1 MALYTFDDDTITGDG
16 TVLGIV
22 GTQQISPSGSPQQTV
37 SITVASGTTAFTF
50 NPFQTVTVA
59 DSGGTT
65 NQVNLNL
72 SFVDNAGLVGQTNGA
87 TMFTVSGGSSA
98 AVTLGTALTF
108 RGSAAEAEF
117 WLNKLFIVSTSMFDA
132 FTITLRGRT
141 EANPGT
147 TTGANRSIH
156 YALNIACYLQGTLI
170 RTPAGEQAVE
180 MLRAGDSVVTLDGSA
195 KTVKWVGHRSYEAEF
210 GAGEAF
216 VRPVVFKAGSLGG
229 GLPVRDLKVSPQ
241 HGMLIDGAMVP
252 AAALVNGVSIVRDEN
267 PGDVSYFH
275 IELEGHEAVF
285 AEGAA
290 SETFVD
296 HDSRAMF
303 DNADEYNL
311 IYGTSAPRPAEQ
323 PRLEEGFQLAAI
335 RRRLAEIAGIAAG
348 PHAVGPVAGH
358 LESLENGILTG
369 WLVDAA
375 AAEAVEA
382 EVLVDGEVV
391 GRVVANRY
399 RSDLDQAGIGGG
411 RGGFS
416 IALPASAERL
426 EQVSVRRVLD
436 GQVLVGGTLETARA

>member
-1 MALYTFDDDTITGDG
+1 MATMIFDDDTIIGDNLVAGATGTAQVPG
-16 TVLGIV
+16 T
-22 GTQQISPSGSPQQTV
+22 GSTNT
-37 SITVASGTTAFTF
+37 ITVGLATSFTF
-50 NPFQTVTVA
+50 NPFADVTVA
-59 DSGGTT
+59 D
-65 NQVNLNL
+65 
-72 SFVDNAGLVGQTNGA
+72 AGLTDAVNFRLGFAENPDLGA
-87 TMFTVSGGSSA
+87 TTSGPTLFTVSGGSSA
-98 AVTLGTALTF
+98 AVAINSAALTFLGTAADAQTF
-108 RGSAAEAEF
+108 LRS
-117 WLNKLFIVSTSMFDA
+117 LFIVTSAITDT
-132 FTITLRGRT
+132 FTITLRGRN
-141 EANPGT
+141 EANS
-147 TTGANRSIH
+147 ANAGGVRNIN
-156 YALNIACYLQGTLI
+156 YAIVPCYLRGTMI

-180 MLRAGDSVVTLDGSA
+180 MLRAGDSVVTLDGNA
-195 KTVKWVGHRSYEAEF
+195 KPVKWIGHRSYEAEF
-210 GAGEAF
+210 GASEVF

-311 IYGTSAPRPAEQ
+311 IYGTSAPRPTEQ

-348 PHAVGPVAGH
+348 PNAVGPVAGH
-358 LESLENGILTG
+358 LERLENGILTG

-391 GRVVANRY
+391 GRVMANRY
-399 RSDLDQAGIGGG
+399 RADLDQAGIGGG

-436 GQVLVGGTLETARA
+436 GQVLVGGVLETARA

>member
-1 MALYTFDDDTITGDG
+1 M
-16 TVLGIV
+16 
-22 GTQQISPSGSPQQTV
+22 
-37 SITVASGTTAFTF
+37 
-50 NPFQTVTVA
+50 
-59 DSGGTT
+59 
-65 NQVNLNL
+65 
-72 SFVDNAGLVGQTNGA
+72 
-87 TMFTVSGGSSA
+87 
-98 AVTLGTALTF
+98 
-108 RGSAAEAEF
+108 
-117 WLNKLFIVSTSMFDA
+117 
-132 FTITLRGRT
+132 
-141 EANPGT
+141 
-147 TTGANRSIH
+147 
-156 YALNIACYLQGTLI
+156 I

-180 MLRAGDSVVTLDGSA
+180 MLRAGDSVVTLDGNA
-195 KTVKWVGHRSYEAEF
+195 KPVKWIGHRSYEAEF
-210 GAGEAF
+210 GASEVF

-311 IYGTSAPRPAEQ
+311 IYGTSAPRPTEQ

-348 PHAVGPVAGH
+348 PNAVGPVAGH
-358 LESLENGILTG
+358 LERLENGILTG

-391 GRVVANRY
+391 GRVMANRY
-399 RSDLDQAGIGGG
+399 RADLDQAGIGGG

-436 GQVLVGGTLETARA
+436 GQVLVGGVLETARA

>member
-1 MALYTFDDDTITGDG
+1 MATYSFEDDFLVGNDP
-16 TVLGIV
+16 LMGIV
-22 GTQQISPSGSPQQTV
+22 GSQQIGLNATTVTIGLGNATDPVTINPFGSVTMSDTAGSDLVRLRVLFTDTVTATGSANASLTFDGGGTSGMLAFGQSATF
-37 SITVASGTTAFTF
+37 SGTAA
-50 NPFQTVTVA
+50 NAQAWLRSILVV
-59 DSGGTT
+59 SNST
-65 NQVNLNL
+65 NDVFSIALRYTNEAN
-72 SFVDNAGLVGQTNGA
+72 NAN
-87 TMFTVSGGSSA
+87 GSSR
-98 AVTLGTALTF
+98 TLNY
-108 RGSAAEAEF
+108 R
-117 WLNKLFIVSTSMFDA
+117 LFV
-132 FTITLRGRT
+132 
-141 EANPGT
+141 
-147 TTGANRSIH
+147 
-156 YALNIACYLQGTLI
+156 ACYQQGTLI
-170 RTPAGEQAVE
+170 RTPAGDRAVE
-180 MLRAGDSVVTLDGSA
+180 MLRAGDLVTTLDGTA
-195 KTVKWVGHRSYEAEF
+195 KAVKWIGHRSYEAEF
-210 GAGEAF
+210 GASEAF

-229 GLPVRDLKVSPQ
+229 GLPARDLRVSPQ

-252 AAALVNGVSIVRDEN
+252 AAALVNGVSILREEN
-267 PGDVSYFH
+267 PGDISYFH

-311 IYGTSAPRPAEQ
+311 IYGASAPRPAEQ

-335 RRRLAEIAGIAAG
+335 RRRLAEIAGIAAD
-348 PHAVGPVAGH
+348 PTSAGPVAGH

-369 WLVDAA
+369 WLVDSA

-426 EQVSVRRVLD
+426 EQVTVRRVFD
-436 GQVLVGGTLETARA
+436 GKVLVGGVLETARA

>member
-1 MALYTFDDDTITGDG
+1 MATYSFEDDFLVGNDP
-16 TVLGIV
+16 LMGIV
-22 GTQQISPSGSPQQTV
+22 GSQQIGANATTVTIGLGNATDPVTINPFGSVTMSDTAGSDLV
-37 SITVASGTTAFTF
+37 RLRVLFSDAATTIGSANASLTFDGGGTSGTLAFGQSATF
-50 NPFQTVTVA
+50 V
-59 DSGGTT
+59 GTDENAQAWLRSILVVSNST
-65 NQVNLNL
+65 NDVF
-72 SFVDNAGLVGQTNGA
+72 SI
-87 TMFTVSGGSSA
+87 
-98 AVTLGTALTF
+98 AL
-108 RGSAAEAEF
+108 RYS
-117 WLNKLFIVSTSMFDA
+117 N
-132 FTITLRGRT
+132 
-141 EANPGT
+141 EANT
-147 TTGANRSIH
+147 SNFSSRTLSYR
-156 YALNIACYLQGTLI
+156 LFVACYQQGTLI
-170 RTPAGEQAVE
+170 RTPAGDRAVE
-180 MLRAGDSVVTLDGSA
+180 MLRAGDLVTTLDGTA
-195 KTVKWVGHRSYEAEF
+195 KAVKWIGHRSYEAEF
-210 GAGEAF
+210 GASEAF

-229 GLPVRDLKVSPQ
+229 GLPARDLRVSPQ

-252 AAALVNGVSIVRDEN
+252 AAALVNGVSILREEN
-267 PGDVSYFH
+267 PGDISYFH

-311 IYGTSAPRPAEQ
+311 IYGASAPRPAEQ

-335 RRRLAEIAGIAAG
+335 RRRLAEIAGITANPTSAG
-348 PHAVGPVAGH
+348 PVTGH

-369 WLVDAA
+369 WLVDSA

-426 EQVSVRRVLD
+426 EQVTVRRVFD
-436 GQVLVGGTLETARA
+436 GKVLVGGVLETARA